1 MLCYKELYGCDADGN
16 RGVYTINYEITDE
29 DNDEV
34 CEKLYDLFLE
44 DASGTQCILMYC
56 HITGEDI
63 EVEVELEDYLDELIA
78 MADADEDIKDDEDL
92 QEWLKELKEKRGEKN
107 GK

>member
-1 MLCYKELYGCDADGN
+1 MLCYKEMYGCDADGN
-16 RGVYTINYEITDE
+16 RGMATINYEIEAD
-29 DNDEV
+29 DCDEV
-34 CEKLYDLFLE
+34 CEKLYEQFLE
-44 DASGTQCILMYC
+44 GATGTQCILMYC

-63 EVEVELEDYLDELIA
+63 EVEVEIEDYLDELIA

-92 QEWLKELKEKRGEKN
+92 QEWLKELKEAQN

>member
-16 RGVYTINYEITDE
+16 RGMWTINYEIEAD
-29 DNDEV
+29 DKDEV
-34 CEKLYDLFLE
+34 CEKLYDLFIDGE
-44 DASGTQCILMYC
+44 TGTQCIMMYC

-63 EVEVELEDYLDELIA
+63 SVEVEIEDCFNELIA

-92 QEWLKELKEKRGEKN
+92 QEWLKELKKKQEVQN